1 MNKQEYFKKLN
12 AMPEAAKI
20 ALIVTIFE
28 RLDDIIDT
36 KGEKIMRA
44 KAEAL
49 RSSCNKIIDIAYQ
62 VSKED

>member
-12 AMPEAAKI
+12 TMPEAAKI
-20 ALIVTIFE
+20 ALIVTMLE
-28 RLDDIIDT
+28 RLDDIVKT
-36 KGEKIMRA
+36 NGEKIMRT

-49 RSSCNKIIDIAYQ
+49 INSCNKIIDISYQ

>member
-12 AMPEAAKI
+12 TMPESAKV
-20 ALIVTIFE
+20 ALIVTILE

-36 KGEKIMRA
+36 KGEKVMRT
-44 KAEAL
+44 KAEAIK
-49 RSSCNKIIDIAYQ
+49 SSCDKIIDIAYQ

>member
-12 AMPEAAKI
+12 TMPEAAKI
-20 ALIVTIFE
+20 ALIVTMLE
-28 RLDDIIDT
+28 RLDEIVKT
-36 KGEKIMRA
+36 NGEKIMRT

-49 RSSCNKIIDIAYQ
+49 INSCNKIIDISYQ

>member
-12 AMPEAAKI
+12 TMPEAAKV
-20 ALIVTIFE
+20 ALIVTMLE

-36 KGEKIMRA
+36 KGEKIMRT

-49 RSSCNKIIDIAYQ
+49 KESCDKIIDIAYQ